1 MGHRVG
7 KGARA
12 VGGVRAWC
20 AATVV
25 ALLAGCAG
33 PTDGDLTDDWGALPA
48 AGPFTP
54 ETGVCQV
61 ADATTQVTLA
71 AYQPVECSVPHRVE
85 TVHVGTFPTGQSGPP
100 AAGSADLRV
109 AFVDCDTR
117 TSTYVGADWRT
128 GRLRLWVAVP
138 SPSGWAAGSRWYRC
152 DLTEVTTAEVD
163 AGVVLRTGS
172 LRGGLAAG
180 SPLRLGCQQ
189 SGPDRGGGVEAL
201 RPVDCRSR
209 HDAEFVGVWRAP
221 KRPYPTA
228 DADWA
233 PLYAGCRSEI
243 ARFTEVPDDP
253 TLRLRVDVVV
263 RPPSAGRWEVG
274 DRGVRC
280 YLWLSDRRVTRSLRS
295 AGPAGLPVR
304 NR

>member
-7 KGARA
+7 KGASA
-12 VGGVRAWC
+12 VA
-20 AATVV
+20 VV
-25 ALLAGCAG
+25 ALLVGCAG

-48 AGPFTP
+48 ASPFTP
-54 ETGVCQV
+54 EAGVCQV
-61 ADATTQVTLA
+61 ADATAQATLA
-71 AYQPVECSVPHRVE
+71 AYQPVECTVPHRVE
-85 TVHVGTFPTGQSGPP
+85 TVHVGTFSTGQSGSP
-100 AAGSADLRV
+100 AADSADLRG
-109 AFVDCDTR
+109 AFADCDVR
-117 TSTYVGADWRT
+117 SSTYVGADWRA
-128 GRLRLWVAVP
+128 GRLRLWLAVP

-152 DLTEVTTAEVD
+152 DLTEVTTAE
-163 AGVVLRTGS
+163 AGAEVVLRTGS
-172 LRGGLAAG
+172 LRGALADG

-189 SGPDRGGGVEAL
+189 SGPDRGGGVDTL

-221 KRPYPTA
+221 DRPYPTV

-243 ARFTEVPDDP
+243 ARFAEVPDDP

-263 RPPSAGRWEVG
+263 RPPSAGRWGVG

-280 YLWLSDRRVTRSLRS
+280 YLWLSDRQVTGSLQG
-295 AGPAGLPVR
+295 AGPARLPVR

>member
-7 KGARA
+7 KGASA
-12 VGGVRAWC
+12 VA
-20 AATVV
+20 VV
-25 ALLAGCAG
+25 VLLAGCAG

-48 AGPFTP
+48 ARPFTP
-54 ETGVCQV
+54 ESGVCQV
-61 ADATTQVTLA
+61 ADATAQVALA
-71 AYQPVECSVPHRVE
+71 AYQPVECTLPHRVE
-85 TVHVGTFPTGQSGPP
+85 TVHVGTFSTGQSGPP
-100 AAGSADLRV
+100 AADSADLRG
-109 AFVDCDTR
+109 AFTDCDIR
-117 TSTYVGADWRT
+117 SSTYVGADWRA
-128 GRLRLWVAVP
+128 GRLRLWLAVP
-138 SPSGWAAGSRWYRC
+138 SPAGWAAGSRWYRC
-152 DLTEVTTAEVD
+152 DLTEVTTAE
-163 AGVVLRTGS
+163 AGAEAVLRTGN
-172 LRGGLAAG
+172 LRGALADG

-189 SGPDRGGGVEAL
+189 SGPDRGGGVGAL

-221 KRPYPTA
+221 ERPYPTA

-243 ARFTEVPDDP
+243 ARFAEVPDDP

-263 RPPSAGRWEVG
+263 RPPSVGRWEVG

-280 YLWLSDRRVTRSLRS
+280 YLWLSDRQVTGSLQG
-295 AGPAGLPVR
+295 AGPARLPVR